1 VSDATSLPGLC
12 CAILDG
18 NVELAR
24 LALEEYDISSNSA
37 MVDALWKITIPAR
50 LRARSFDS
58 MELERSAGKFELEST
73 MTPLML
79 AVKSGSLDMVKLV
92 LKTWLF
98 VLDKYYGSKPEA
110 IDAVRAGVW
119 SAVSLAAGLARLDI
133 VRLLVGAGAKIYR
146 PRNEIPDR
154 AYRSSRGS
162 VSGSDNAFP
171 PVAPARRPRRWDDFG
186 DEEDKSCVF
195 AALCEG
201 GASSGISHAQ
211 QQLDRMNVVCY
222 FLDYGHPFD
231 GRCCFGK

>member
-1 VSDATSLPGLC
+1 MAWKSVSDDTSLPGLC

-98 VLDKYYGSKPEA
+98 VLGKYYGSKPEA
-110 IDAVRAGVW
+110 IDAVRAGVG

-133 VRLLVGAGAKIYR
+133 VRLLGRGWRQDLPATKRDTGQGIPFIPWFSEWFGQRFSARGAG
-146 PRNEIPDR
+146 
-154 AYRSSRGS
+154 
-162 VSGSDNAFP
+162 
-171 PVAPARRPRRWDDFG
+171 
-186 DEEDKSCVF
+186 
-195 AALCEG
+195 
-201 GASSGISHAQ
+201 
-211 QQLDRMNVVCY
+211 
-222 FLDYGHPFD
+222 
-231 GRCCFGK
+231 